1 MSPRGFALILAAF
14 NVNLA
19 PLARKKLLL
28 PLLPFAILGTCRVGR
43 RKRRSYLPGR
53 CVVADLANRER

>member
-14 NVNLA
+14 TVNLA
-19 PLARKKLLL
+19 SLARKKLLL

-43 RKRRSYLPGR
+43 RTASMSAAQL
-53 CVVADLANRER
+53 LAG

>member
-28 PLLPFAILGTCRVGR
+28 PLLPFAILGTAGQAGEQ
-43 RKRRSYLPGR
+43 LP
-53 CVVADLANRER
+53 